1 MGNLADMKYLH
12 PAAPGNDLQR
22 LLIPIDA
29 SAESR
34 WGLRHA
40 VQLAAALPDIQV
52 GLVHGRLPDKDKDAQ
67 MAAFARGETAL
78 LVATTVIEVGVDVP
92 NATMMVICDGCSS
105 SEEITAESELNPLR
119 PINCGHSAAVSA
131 A

>member
-40 VQLAAALPDIQV
+40 VQLAAAGQPVERAAPRARRGGRPCRVTMLPAY
-52 GLVHGRLPDKDKDAQ
+52 GRSV
-67 MAAFARGETAL
+67 R
-78 LVATTVIEVGVDVP
+78 
-92 NATMMVICDGCSS
+92 
-105 SEEITAESELNPLR
+105 
-119 PINCGHSAAVSA
+119 
-131 A
+131 